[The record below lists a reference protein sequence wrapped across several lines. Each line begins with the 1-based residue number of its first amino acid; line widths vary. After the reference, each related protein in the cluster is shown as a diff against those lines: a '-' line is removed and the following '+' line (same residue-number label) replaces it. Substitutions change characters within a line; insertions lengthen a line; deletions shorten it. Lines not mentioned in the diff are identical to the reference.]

1 MAGFDIAVV
10 ALVSALAIALL
21 VVLFVLI
28 RRWMDRDLALSMAGD
43 DATKRDYML
52 QKLEQAKQDK
62 VPRKQLQT
70 WLEQAAGEYAVK

>member
-1 MAGFDIAVV
+1 MDYFIIFIATASGLYFHWWLMVR
-10 ALVSALAIALL
+10 
-21 VVLFVLI
+21 I
-28 RRWMDRDLALSMAGD
+28 RRWADRDLALSMAGD

>member
-1 MAGFDIAVV
+1 MDYFIIFIATASGLYFHWWLMVR
-10 ALVSALAIALL
+10 
-21 VVLFVLI
+21 I
-28 RRWMDRDLALSMAGD
+28 RRWADRDLALSMASD